1 MLTQLGHS
9 SFVVHWI
16 IVLSMAQ
23 MFSNPSF
30 YGSASESCIVFTS
43 VVVFPFNLT
52 VVTDIECSAFAR
64 HRTVGLPAHLT
75 IACWR
80 RWCNILLQY
89 SSIFPRDLAC
99 HVRNSPIRDFNCVG
113 VDNRGKR
120 IIFGEISYNLE
131 EFSSDVGF
139 NIFAE
144 GRVKIDAITSPGSVL
159 LAIAGIYLIELQLM
173 VVTSFFQGFLI
184 RRNCTLKYFL
194 IGRKFAKTVINTPGN
209 VLYDGRRMI

>member
-1 MLTQLGHS
+1 MLTL
-9 SFVVHWI
+9 
-16 IVLSMAQ
+16 
-23 MFSNPSF
+23 
-30 YGSASESCIVFTS
+30 
-43 VVVFPFNLT
+43 VVVSPLHLA
-52 VVTDIECSAFAR
+52 VVTNILGSAFAR
-64 HRTVGLPAHLT
+64 DRTVGLPAHLT

-80 RWCNILLQY
+80 WWCNILLQN

-99 HVRNSPIRDFNCVG
+99 HVRNSPIGDFNRVG

-144 GRVKIDAITSPGSVL
+144 GRVKVDAITSPGSVL

-184 RRNCTLKYFL
+184 RRNCSLKYFL
-194 IGRKFAKTVINTPGN
+194 I
-209 VLYDGRRMI
+209 